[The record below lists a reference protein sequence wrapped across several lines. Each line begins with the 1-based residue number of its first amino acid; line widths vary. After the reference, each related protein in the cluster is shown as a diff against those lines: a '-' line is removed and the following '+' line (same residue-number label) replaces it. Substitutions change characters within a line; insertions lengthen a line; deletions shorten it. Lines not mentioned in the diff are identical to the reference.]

1 MTTDEPT
8 PTWRNIAAWGA
19 VGAGG
24 YVLAVLGGVSLLQ
37 EDGMGALLRELSRSK
52 QLAAILGLGLFFS
65 MALTGFSSRK
75 RPVSVRNFR
84 NFVLRDGAA
93 IGTCLFFFWGLNA
106 LDRAGVL
113 GAMGVS
119 DWVAAVT
126 GSVLI
131 FFAVLGTLAT
141 ASAHTGA
148 DLIDDE
154 VAAEEMRERGR
165 LFLYSFIW
173 MATLGLLLIVLSF
186 AGPGGALSP
195 AAALAGAL
203 VLIAVLTVLGFA
215 TWPLSDEL
223 MRTLSYETGN
233 MAFYLILVLGG
244 GWAILARLGFMGA
257 PAPLDWLT
265 MFTVLWFVA
274 SFIAAGRRKLLTR

>member
-1 MTTDEPT
+1 
-8 PTWRNIAAWGA
+8 
-19 VGAGG
+19 
-24 YVLAVLGGVSLLQ
+24 
-37 EDGMGALLRELSRSK
+37 
-52 QLAAILGLGLFFS
+52 

-119 DWVAAVT
+119 EWVAAVT

-131 FFAVLGTLAT
+131 FFAVLGTLAM

-173 MATLGLLLIVLSF
+173 MAALGLLLIVLSL
-186 AGPGGALSP
+186 AGPGGVLSP

-215 TWPLSDEL
+215 TWRLSDEL
-223 MRTLSYETGN
+223 MRTLSHEAGN

-244 GWAILARLGFMGA
+244 GWAMLAHLGFVAA

-265 MFTVLWFVA
+265 MFTVLCSWRV
-274 SFIAAGRRKLLTR
+274 SSRRDGGNCSRAESGTSPPPNARLALHTKEPVLHRDAQRPARRFRQV

>member
-1 MTTDEPT
+1 M
-8 PTWRNIAAWGA
+8 
-19 VGAGG
+19 
-24 YVLAVLGGVSLLQ
+24 LL
-37 EDGMGALLRELSRSK
+37 
-52 QLAAILGLGLFFS
+52 
-65 MALTGFSSRK
+65 
-75 RPVSVRNFR
+75 
-84 NFVLRDGAA
+84 DGAA
-93 IGTCLFFFWGLNA
+93 IGTCLFYFWGLNA

-113 GAMGVS
+113 GAMGAS
-119 DWVAAVT
+119 EWVAAVT

-131 FFAVLGTLAT
+131 FFAVLGTFVT

-173 MATLGLLLIVLSF
+173 MAALGLLLIVLSF

-203 VLIAVLTVLGFA
+203 VLIAVLAVLGFA

-223 MRTLSYETGN
+223 MRTLSFETGN

-244 GWAILARLGFMGA
+244 GWALLARLGFMAA

-265 MFTVLWFVA
+265 MFTVLWFAA
-274 SFIAAGRRKLLTR
+274 SFIVLGRRKLLTR